1 MAEQH
6 ADQGRRKLFKTMAG
20 MTWKERFS
28 YFFYYY
34 GVITLVAVV
43 ILAMLGGLL
52 YDAFREKPEVLFN
65 GMTVNID
72 LSEKAEAALTDGVF
86 ELLGG
91 EDPEKQKVTMDNA
104 WLSHYDKNIVTTLT
118 AQVAAGQVDYI
129 LADQDALDYLAPWDV
144 FTDLTLFMSQEDLEP
159 LKPRFAY
166 GQRPDGSRFPL
177 AINLAGTAFAKEL
190 EFEGENLYIA
200 FPGNTDRVD
209 DLPEFLD
216 YLLESF
222 GETD

>member
-6 ADQGRRKLFKTMAG
+6 ADQGRRKLFKTLAG

-28 YFFYYY
+28 HYFYYY
-34 GVITLVAVV
+34 GVTTFVVLLV
-43 ILAMLGGLL
+43 LAMVGSAL
-52 YDAFREKPEVLFN
+52 YDALREKPETLFN

-72 LSEKAEAALTDGVF
+72 LSEKAEEALSDGVF

-91 EDPEKQKVTMDNA
+91 EDPEKQMVTLDSA
-104 WLSHYDKNIVTTLT
+104 WLTDFDKNIITSLT
-118 AQVAAGQVDYI
+118 ARVAAGQVDYI
-129 LADQDALDYLAPWDV
+129 LVEQTALDYLAPWDI
-144 FTDLTLFMSQEDLEP
+144 FTDMTLFMSEEDLET

-166 GQRPDGSRFPL
+166 GQRQDGSRFPL
-177 AINLAGTAFAKEL
+177 AINLAGTAFAKQVK
-190 EFEGENLYIA
+190 FEGENLYIA

-209 DLPEFLD
+209 DLPLFLD

-222 GETD
+222 GEND